1 MGFFPGPTPA
11 YTNPAIQPQFY
22 APNFFIIENV
32 TLGQTTLIN
41 TTEDMNYVIG
51 QLVRLLIPFGFG
63 CTELNEKLGYV
74 ISIPNTDEVVLNID
88 SSQNVSAFVAGSGTT
103 LPQIVA
109 VGDINSGQTNTNG
122 INSNLTFIPGSFK
135 NISPD

>member
-11 YTNPAIQPQFY
+11 YTNPPIQPQFY
-22 APNFFIIENV
+22 EPNFFIIENV
-32 TLGQTTLIN
+32 TLGNTTLIN

-51 QLVRLLIPFGFG
+51 QIVRLLIPFGFG
-63 CTELNEKLGYV
+63 CTELNEELGYV
-74 ISIPNTDEVVLNID
+74 ISIPNSDEVVLNID

-122 INSNLTFIPGSFK
+122 VNSNLVFIPGSFI
-135 NISPD
+135 NVSP